1 MEAHSSDVNYSTTSS
16 LRSPA
21 ASLRDWTSKPGKLHW
36 RDLNLET
43 SECNKLSH
51 WAIFTIMLILIIWSF
66 IWINNFFIWCFF
78 LFSRATTSKSTANTV
93 FFKLPASSSEKE
105 RFVWKS
111 FCYYVSKIS
120 FVLFII
126 YAHIIIYT

>member
-78 LFSRATTSKSTANTV
+78 FLAE
-93 FFKLPASSSEKE
+93 LQPASLLLRPSSASCHRPVMKRKGLCENQ
-105 RFVWKS
+105 FVTMSQRLVWLI
-111 FCYYVSKIS
+111 YYLCIHN
-120 FVLFII
+120 I
-126 YAHIIIYT
+126 TG